1 MGRIKMNVVF
11 GSCTRRGA
19 HWTFWTLWFLFLS
32 LGEKKLEPDLVEKP
46 GLLKPPIEVEEP
58 KEKVHEEPPQ
68 IKVPVKEDEPKKE
81 EEVQLDRPGA
91 GNASTAQSQKNV
103 WQLVKSYT
111 GSTFAGVALPDGE
124 AHRHEPPIPHDR
136 VHVDE
141 IKNQE
146 ELEQEI
152 KQPVIEGEEKKQL
165 AGAEEELLAEQG
177 AGQAQEAGHES
188 VKEEEPKKQEVA
200 KKVVDED
207 QRAGNEVLD
216 KPEKPEDQKFVEP
229 AVVRKEAENPPVV
242 KEQRENEAPAEKK
255 PEEPEPQ
262 PEKRMFF
269 SIL

>member
-1 MGRIKMNVVF
+1 MYDN
-11 GSCTRRGA
+11 
-19 HWTFWTLWFLFLS
+19 LW
-32 LGEKKLEPDLVEKP
+32 
-46 GLLKPPIEVEEP
+46 
-58 KEKVHEEPPQ
+58 KV
-68 IKVPVKEDEPKKE
+68 
-81 EEVQLDRPGA
+81 
-91 GNASTAQSQKNV
+91 
-103 WQLVKSYT
+103 

-146 ELEQEI
+146 ELEEEI
-152 KQPVIEGEEKKQL
+152 KQPVIEGEEKKKL

-177 AGQAQEAGHES
+177 AGQAQEAGHKS
-188 VKEEEPKKQEVA
+188 IKEEEPKKQEVA

-229 AVVRKEAENPPVV
+229 VVVVRKEAENPPVV
-242 KEQRENEAPAEKK
+242 KEKRENEAPAEKK

-262 PEKRMFF
+262 PDKRETF
-269 SIL
+269 SILKKKYCLVWFMTETLQTAGEQIFWFIYHPKLHNVEFLLFIHWLCKSSGLSSCSERASSCARAQRWEGSKWKRWRSKGWRWR